1 MHSSLKSP
9 LEIIKIVIP
18 FIGMFDQNAVDSL
31 MEESIKMKSFTH
43 PNVLG
48 LIGVCIDAGPAPY
61 IVMPYMGNGSLLKY
75 LKKERSQFVVD
86 ISADEDEVEKI
97 IDKYY
102 LRW

>member
-1 MHSSLKSP
+1 MLS
-9 LEIIKIVIP
+9 
-18 FIGMFDQNAVDSL
+18 
-31 MEESIKMKSFTH
+31 
-43 PNVLG
+43 
-48 LIGVCIDAGPAPY
+48 LIGVCIDAGPGY